1 MLGIFFPW
9 FAIGKKKK
17 KKRLYSGRFYKAF
30 LEHLWP
36 GCSDGAWDRWFKE
49 DVGVCCPWIVSQLCF
64 SGYVYLS
71 PPLSALTECLRGYN
85 SD

>member
-1 MLGIFFPW
+1 MLEIC
-9 FAIGKKKK
+9 ALICHKKKK
-17 KKRLYSGRFYKAF
+17 KKWNKGHFYEVGESFREQDAA
-30 LEHLWP
+30 EEP
-36 GCSDGAWDRWFKE
+36 RTGFKE

-64 SGYVYLS
+64 SGCVYLS